1 METRQKIKNVLK
13 IVGIVLLALLLIP
26 LALYVLRQV
35 IALVIGLIVIV
46 PSTHFGGKGLVL
58 RGRRWWR

>member
-1 METRQKIKNVLK
+1 METRQKIKKALK

-46 PSTHFGGKGLVL
+46 PSTLFWGKRYRF

>member
-26 LALYVLRQV
+26 LALYVLRQA

-46 PSTHFGGKGLVL
+46 PATHFWGKGLVL
-58 RGRRWWR
+58 SGRRWWR